1 VCECQYCACRCW
13 RNAARTCSVS
23 VAHGLLLAFS
33 LERGNCLHKRDQLSN
48 LGAAG
53 EGETKW
59 LKAKSTSLIVGTG
72 LHPAPH
78 TCMHRTRR
86 SLPSETGA
94 HPAAAATSD
103 SACNCICSCCCNLI
117 ESVLICPQLFSL
129 PPAVPFF
136 KSPLNALRRGKE
148 PSLLRR
154 HPNVHPCKQQPTVC
168 EKHRRST

>member
-1 VCECQYCACRCW
+1 MCAGAGETQRAPAASLW
-13 RNAARTCSVS
+13 RMACC
-23 VAHGLLLAFS
+23 LLSALSAVTACTS
-33 LERGNCLHKRDQLSN
+33 GGQLSN

-72 LHPAPH
+72 LHPAAH
-78 TCMHRTRR
+78 TCIHRTRR

-103 SACNCICSCCCNLI
+103 STCDCICSCCCNLV

-136 KSPLNALRRGKE
+136 KSPLNALRRGERAFIAAASPKR
-148 PSLLRR
+148 PPL
-154 HPNVHPCKQQPTVC
+154 QTV
-168 EKHRRST
+168 TDGV